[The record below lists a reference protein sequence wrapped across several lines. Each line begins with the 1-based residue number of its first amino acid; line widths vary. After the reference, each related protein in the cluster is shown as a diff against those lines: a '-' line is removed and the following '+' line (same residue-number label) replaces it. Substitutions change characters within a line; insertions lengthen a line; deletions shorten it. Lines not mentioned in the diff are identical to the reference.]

1 MKRNSLTA
9 AKVRNAG
16 PGRYSD
22 GNGLIL
28 IVWPSGSRNWI
39 QRITIRGKRCDLG
52 LGGYPDTTLVVAR
65 DKVAENRRLVKAGV
79 DPRTVT
85 PLTPFSEVDLLSKTS
100 DKRVEEREELVSALL
115 KRDGMMCQG
124 CLRIFDH
131 PRYLE
136 ADHLLP
142 RSEGGTDEL
151 HNRVL
156 LCGPCNRKKGNRLTL
171 TGLRIQNRKDKFM
184 AHQGRAGS
192 RPNRHTQGR
201 RL

>member
-28 IVWPSGSRNWI
+28 VVWPSGSRNWV

-52 LGGYPDTTLVVAR
+52 LGGYPDTTLAVAR
-65 DKVAENRRLVKAGV
+65 DKVAANRRLVKAGM
-79 DPRTVT
+79 DPRT
-85 PLTPFSEVDLLSKTS
+85 LTPFSPSSETS
-100 DKRVEEREELVSALL
+100 DKRVEEREKLVSALL
-115 KRDGMMCQG
+115 MRDGMMCQG
-124 CLRIFDH
+124 CLRTFDH

-136 ADHLLP
+136 PDHLLP

-156 LCGPCNRKKGNRLTL
+156 LCSPCNRKKGNRLTI
-171 TGLRIQNRKDKFM
+171 TGLRSQNRKDKFM